1 MVVPGPVLGGV
12 FIGGLVAAS
21 VVAAYLYSPAPQTC
35 LEDLQFTEAE
45 VHAAAL
51 DGDRRRSEVWIVT
64 LEDLIRRTEVG
75 LWIRGFAV
83 AAETSAAGERFR
95 EAIEAVE
102 HEVLE
107 HDDIDPEH
115 VRAELKTVT
124 TAGREYRDLIRRQV
138 SSNSGPRPKE

>member
-1 MVVPGPVLGGV
+1 MLGAVLVGA
-12 FIGGLVAAS
+12 LVAAS
-21 VVAAYLYSPAPQTC
+21 VGAAYLYYPAPRTC

-51 DGDRRRSEVWIVT
+51 AGDRRRTEVWIVA

-83 AAETSAAGERFR
+83 DAETSQAASAFR
-95 EAIEAVE
+95 ERIEALE

-107 HDDIDPEH
+107 HDPIDAEM
-115 VRAELKTVT
+115 VKAELKTVV
-124 TAGREYRDLIRRQV
+124 TAGRQYRDRVRETITPPCP
-138 SSNSGPRPKE
+138 GGG